1 MYAIGKSVIQLLST
15 FRVRRWYT
23 SALYDLVA
31 KTIEAVQYRN
41 EIVSGGIVTEGTVS
55 PTVMKANISSMAS
68 VLKGRIMAA
77 GVAADLDLLVAGGQ
91 IGQPLFEDGS
101 DATSFVTLGAS
112 EHVRATLIVTNSDGA
127 GGAVETDAGTPK
139 FVAVFAGTTQATAKA
154 ATAFLTSVEI
164 QAALDASTG
173 VHDGVT
179 AWQHVADLLFARAAG
194 PGATTLTPTANRN
207 NVIRAA

>member
-1 MYAIGKSVIQLLST
+1 MYPIGKSVIQYLAAY
-15 FRVRRWYT
+15 RIRRWWGAAIT
-23 SALYDLVA
+23 DLVA
-31 KTIEAVQYRN
+31 QVIHAVQYKN

-55 PTVMKANISSMAS
+55 PTVMKANVATMAS

-91 IGQPLFEDGS
+91 IGQPIFEDGG

-112 EHVRATLIVTNSDGA
+112 EHVRASLLVTNSDGA

-139 FVAVFAGTTQATAKA
+139 FVAVFAGTTEATAKL
-154 ATAFLTSVEI
+154 ATAYLTSVEI

-173 VHDGVT
+173 VHDGIT
-179 AWQHVADLLFARAAG
+179 AWQHVADLLYARAAG
-194 PGATTLTPTANRN
+194 PGAVTLTPAMNRN